1 MGSNARCCS
10 PTQTCSVARSGLA
23 ICTRISGKCWMS
35 STQQFRRESSPVF
48 DGQPSGAGQVQER
61 NGLGG
66 SEGVRR
72 TSGKDVQRYRCT
84 EVQMYGDSRKSVKKA
99 KGIQKHYVKKEV
111 NHNQFLDVLRRDRKH
126 IRAKFRNFKSTNH
139 VVSTLEINK
148 LCLSP
153 FDDKRYILKDG
164 IQTLAYG
171 HYSLRKASCPHSVET
186 P

>member
-1 MGSNARCCS
+1 LLFTDTDLLCCEIG
-10 PTQTCSVARSGLA
+10 TRDLYEDFGEMLDELDTA
-23 ICTRISGKCWMS
+23 ISTR
-35 STQQFRRESSPVF
+35 VF
-48 DGQPSGAGQVQER
+48 PSI
-61 NGLGG
+61 
-66 SEGVRR
+66 RR
-72 TSGKDVQRYRCT
+72 TTVGCWASSRAKRARWLRRSSSDFGQRCT